1 MRRYGTRGHQELAAV
16 GRHPGATRTRRL
28 RMRPSAWVLGTL
40 FIDGATEECST
51 TVNVSALRGSEFW
64 LIVYTPPNK
73 EFTSSLCPKIRL
85 SLQPV
90 PFSNE
95 EPDSERLRD
104 LLENAQPVGEL
115 WTHSGI
121 PLDHLW
127 GRVSKT

>member
-1 MRRYGTRGHQELAAV
+1 M
-16 GRHPGATRTRRL
+16 
-28 RMRPSAWVLGTL
+28 
-40 FIDGATEECST
+40 
-51 TVNVSALRGSEFW
+51 NVSALRGSEFW
-64 LIVYTPPNK
+64 LTVYTPPNK
-73 EFTSSLCPKIRL
+73 ESTSLCPKICL

-121 PLDHLW
+121 LLDHPW